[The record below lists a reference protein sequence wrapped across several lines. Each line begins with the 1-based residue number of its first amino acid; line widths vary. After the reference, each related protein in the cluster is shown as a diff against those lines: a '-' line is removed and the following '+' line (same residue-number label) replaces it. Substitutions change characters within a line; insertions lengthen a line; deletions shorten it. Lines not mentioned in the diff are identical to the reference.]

1 MSELIWA
8 IICPGL
14 AIVCLVISVLQF
26 KEKGFLFN
34 NAYIWAAKQER
45 ETMNKEPHYLQSGIA
60 FALCALIFIFM
71 ALECVLLTSWLWL
84 IVGAITVAVL
94 VYAVTSS
101 IKKQPNENTSIQHTY
116 GQQSTQK
123 GLLPI
128 LLLIRQNQILWR

>member
-1 MSELIWA
+1 M
-8 IICPGL
+8 
-14 AIVCLVISVLQF
+14 QF

-45 ETMNKEPHYLQSGIA
+45 ETMNKEPHYRQSGIA

-94 VYAVTSS
+94 VYAVASS

-116 GQQSTQK
+116 GQQSIRK

-128 LLLIRQNQILWR
+128 LLLIRQKQNLWR